1 MSCNGCSLSSKNSFY
16 DQVLNYHKNQG
27 KLETLD
33 WLADL
38 PNSINESD
46 IVEVKFKNTRK
57 AYYRNRQ
64 ELPLKRGCVVA
75 VEASPGR
82 DIGIVSLT
90 GRLAKMQWERRT
102 NRKPDFEWKEIY
114 RIAREQD
121 IVTWQEAKDRE
132 KEILIEARKLAQEQA
147 LDMKITDVDV
157 QGDNAKAIFYYI
169 ADGRVDFR
177 QLIRRYASV
186 FSLRVEMKQI
196 GSRQEAGLI
205 GGIGSCGRE
214 LCCSTWRTDFSS
226 VSTQAARLQQLPIN
240 AQKLAGQCGKLKC
253 CLTYELDNYLENWQ
267 DFPKQLIELE
277 TKQGIYLPVK
287 RDILAKQVYY
297 GLKGTATGELI
308 KLSIDEVKQLLKL
321 NKKGIIPVTLKN
333 EDNETKSVSFT
344 SGTSEID
351 TKKPV
356 KRKPKKRKRNKAS
369 GKRK

>member
-38 PNSINESD
+38 PDSTNESD

-57 AYYRNRQ
+57 AYYKNRQ
-64 ELPLKRGCVVA
+64 HHKLKRGCVVA

-90 GRLAKMQWERRT
+90 GRLAKMQWERRSSH
-102 NRKPDFEWKEIY
+102 KSDFEWKEIY
-114 RIAREQD
+114 RVAREQD
-121 IVTWQEAKDRE
+121 IINWKEAKDRE
-132 KEILIEARKLAQEQA
+132 QNILIEARKIAQELA
-147 LDMKITDVDV
+147 LDMKISDVDV

-177 QLIRRYASV
+177 QLIRRYASI
-186 FSLRVEMKQI
+186 FTLRVEMKQI

-277 TKQGIYLPVK
+277 TKQGIYIPIK
-287 RDILAKQVYY
+287 RDILAKQIYY
-297 GLKGTATGELI
+297 GLKETTTAELV
-308 KLSIDEVKQLLKL
+308 KLSIDEIKQLLKL
-321 NKKGIIPVTLKN
+321 NKKGIYPETLKKDTQ
-333 EDNETKSVSFT
+333 EGQDVYFT
-344 SGTSEID
+344 SGTSEIT
-351 TKKPV
+351 TKKTS
-356 KRKPKKRKRNKAS
+356 KREPKKKSRAKKPRNK
-369 GKRK
+369 K

>member
-1 MSCNGCSLSSKNSFY
+1 MSCNGCNFSSKNSFY

-27 KLETLD
+27 KLDTLD

-57 AYYRNRQ
+57 AYYKNRQ
-64 ELPLKRGCVVA
+64 QLPLKRGCVVA

-102 NRKPDFEWKEIY
+102 SHKPDFEWKEIY
-114 RIAREQD
+114 RTAREQD
-121 IVTWQEAKDRE
+121 IITWQDAKGRE

-177 QLIRRYASV
+177 QLIRRYASA

-277 TKQGIYLPVK
+277 TKQGIYIPIK
-287 RDILAKQVYY
+287 QDILAKQVYY
-297 GLKGTATGELI
+297 GLKETATGELI
-308 KLSIDEVKQLLKL
+308 KLTIDEVKQVLKL
-321 NKKGIIPVTLKN
+321 NKKDIIPNTLKN
-333 EDNETKSVSFT
+333 EIDEVQSVSFT
-344 SGTSEID
+344 SGTSELS
-351 TKKPV
+351 TKKPN
-356 KRKPKKRKRNKAS
+356 KRKPQKRNKRPRN
-369 GKRK
+369 KN